1 MIERHRKFHQPCSQ
15 IDHTFHQRE
24 IHSMIMIYVAAA
36 VDETHSSNFFMAGR
50 RQGQELFSPDMS
62 AANVETKS
70 NGW

>member
-1 MIERHRKFHQPCSQ
+1 
-15 IDHTFHQRE
+15 
-24 IHSMIMIYVAAA
+24 MIMIYVAAA